1 MATLVIADDDP
12 LVLATTKLLC
22 EHVFGHRVAA
32 VSRASEILGS
42 LRSERPDLLLQDAT
56 MPGLAL
62 GDLLDSIR
70 ADPEFN
76 SLPIVLFTGTGL
88 LQERDFPQADAV
100 IRKPFQPAALG
111 GLIERLTCRER

>member
-12 LVLATTKLLC
+12 PVLATTKLLC
-22 EHVFGHRVAA
+22 ARVFVQRVAGG
-32 VSRASEILGS
+32 SRASETLGS

-111 GLIERLTCRER
+111 GLIERL

>member
-62 GDLLDSIR
+62 GDLLASTGAAPDFI
-70 ADPEFN
+70 
-76 SLPIVLFTGTGL
+76 SLPIVFSPAPGL
-88 LQERDFPQADAV
+88 LQDRASPKADAV
-100 IRKPFQPAALG
+100 IRKPFQPAAL
-111 GLIERLTCRER
+111 